1 MFAVPVLKPTYGI
14 LDWTIQEIRDI
25 DIKTRKVLSMT
36 GNFHISSDVDCL
48 YIPRSGRGMGLKAIQ
63 TAYEYG
69 IVSLNHHLTRNKD
82 RNQLLSIECQS
93 EENESGRVADE
104 LCCKYDITTS
114 QNELPR
120 SVGQK
125 YLKSKYKENIV
136 FLPE

>member
-1 MFAVPVLKPTYGI
+1 M
-14 LDWTIQEIRDI
+14 
-25 DIKTRKVLSMT
+25 
-36 GNFHISSDVDCL
+36 
-48 YIPRSGRGMGLKAIQ
+48 
-63 TAYEYG
+63 
-69 IVSLNHHLTRNKD
+69 
-82 RNQLLSIECQS
+82 SIECQS

-136 FLPE
+136 FYQNKVMHGYIAKLMENDPMENDSFCESVIIFIKKVTGLSHRQK